1 MEKRRLKTIESN
13 ERQLA
18 NMELSIKVNQTVRVP
33 ASAYPDDEAP
43 EEGYW
48 EGKTV
53 NTKKGGTGDIGI
65 KIPGEDT
72 FTVSMAVAKGWLIW

>member
-18 NMELSIKVNQTVRVP
+18 DMALSIKIGKTVRVP
-33 ASAYPDDEAP
+33 ASAFPDYEAP